1 MSRTETL
8 DPPGHSRAA
17 RELVREVLQGLAVS
31 AETADT
37 ALLLVSEVVANAV
50 DHGCGSPVL
59 GVDVVADRMRVS
71 VTDDADSRPR
81 VQRDHATYGPDG
93 RGLLLV
99 EALASRWGVE
109 RRVPVGKTVWF
120 EIDQATGQT

>member
-1 MSRTETL
+1 MSRTQALE
-8 DPPGHSRAA
+8 PPGHSRAA
-17 RELVREVLQGLAVS
+17 RQVVREVLERLAVP

-50 DHGCGSPVL
+50 DHGSGSPVL

-71 VTDDADSRPR
+71 VTDDADARPH
-81 VQRDHATYGPDG
+81 VQHDPPTYGPDG

-120 EIDQATGQT
+120 EIDHAPS